1 MQVSGVIISSYL
13 LRNTLD
19 VLTAKRKGLLPENTD
34 IEEVE
39 GEAGKRETAEIGE
52 NVQYIYIL
60 VKQLPF

>member
-19 VLTAKRKGLLPENTD
+19 VLTAKHKGLCQKNSK

-39 GEAGKRETAEIGE
+39 GEAGKRDTAEVGE
-52 NVQYIYIL
+52 NTQYIYIL